1 MSARAE
7 KPSPKRPKR
16 AASAPVAPAAKKK
29 AAPPREKI
37 GSRDRLLAAAEVEFA
52 AHGLRGARVQAIV
65 DRAGVN
71 ERMLYH
77 HFGDKDGLYRA
88 VILRFAAEITPGLEA
103 ALDAPGADALA
114 RLGGMLR
121 SYFDAL
127 FTHPNIVR
135 LSLHEIL
142 AGWPSLSR
150 FESDDDHRLSLKIF
164 AFFNE
169 AREAGVIRADLDPRA
184 AMVAAGSTFLMIP
197 VALPRLQR
205 FYGEDLGDPAA
216 IAALREQIVDTL
228 LHGFVAHPKARR

>member
-1 MSARAE
+1 MSVRAE
-7 KPSPKRPKR
+7 KPSPKRAAPAAPAR
-16 AASAPVAPAAKKK
+16 AEPVAPKK
-29 AAPPREKI
+29 PSPRHEKL
-37 GSRDRLLAAAEVEFA
+37 GTRDRLLAAAEMEFA

-103 ALDAPGADALA
+103 ALDAPGADPLA

-150 FESDDDHRLSLKIF
+150 LESDADNRLSLKIF
-164 AFFNE
+164 AFFAE
-169 AREAGVIRADLDPRA
+169 AQRAGVIRADLDPRA
-184 AMVAAGSTFLMIP
+184 AMVTAGSTFLMIP
-197 VALPRLQR
+197 VILPRLQR
-205 FYGEDLGDPAA
+205 FYSGDLGDPAEITA
-216 IAALREQIVDTL
+216 IRDQIVDTL
-228 LHGFVAHPKARR
+228 LHGFVAHPSARG